1 MKLFQA
7 RVKWLEGFTGKN
19 ATSVVEA
26 PPIFRDLEKKKEW
39 PIRVPIG
46 KVQTKCRRNELKL
59 RFAQKI
65 FILFFIQRDDIYHT
79 LLY

>member
-7 RVKWLEGFTGKN
+7 KVKWLPAFIGKN
-19 ATSVVEA
+19 GTSVVEA

-39 PIRVPIG
+39 PIRVPIDE
-46 KVQTKCRRNELKL
+46 VRTRRRNVKL
-59 RFAQKI
+59 RFAQKN
-65 FILFFIQRDDIYHT
+65 FILFFIQRDDIYHI